1 MSLLFTNF
9 PSALVDGLSTQLSK
23 WSSVHQPIIFRGH
36 RADYQVQKVV
46 KGLVYSR
53 VLFIGGTPAGL
64 VAGQTLWIV
73 SGTNNCLVTI
83 TSVAGGLILVTGN
96 ITTNSTGGYA
106 NAISARPNYFATIR
120 MYIATESNT
129 YQLIGSQDIKPN
141 ADGSFSFDVHGFLK
155 TYAEL
160 TDTFAYNTINKKQ
173 TRQGSRFNFTY
184 SENWTGYT
192 GPASTLS
199 STNQYYWA
207 NGVKQLQQKYN
218 FNLGEFVLFPSRTE
232 SKFMSDFV
240 KPTYFPGFPF
250 SLSFI
255 YSDKVAG
262 RQLQRVE
269 DNLNGDIG
277 TTNLDAAQGLAVNKL
292 MLSGAFSAREID
304 VWLNDAGLIDLGYVS
319 PGYVGGTY
327 VSPVKAIPN
336 LESQ

>member
-1 MSLLFTNF
+1 
-9 PSALVDGLSTQLSK
+9 
-23 WSSVHQPIIFRGH
+23 
-36 RADYQVQKVV
+36 
-46 KGLVYSR
+46 
-53 VLFIGGTPAGL
+53 
-64 VAGQTLWIV
+64 
-73 SGTNNCLVTI
+73 
-83 TSVAGGLILVTGN
+83 
-96 ITTNSTGGYA
+96 
-106 NAISARPNYFATIR
+106 
-120 MYIATESNT
+120 
-129 YQLIGSQDIKPN
+129 
-141 ADGSFSFDVHGFLK
+141 
-155 TYAEL
+155 
-160 TDTFAYNTINKKQ
+160 
-173 TRQGSRFNFTY
+173 
-184 SENWTGYT
+184 
-192 GPASTLS
+192 
-199 STNQYYWA
+199 
-207 NGVKQLQQKYN
+207 
-218 FNLGEFVLFPSRTE
+218 
-232 SKFMSDFV
+232 MSDFV